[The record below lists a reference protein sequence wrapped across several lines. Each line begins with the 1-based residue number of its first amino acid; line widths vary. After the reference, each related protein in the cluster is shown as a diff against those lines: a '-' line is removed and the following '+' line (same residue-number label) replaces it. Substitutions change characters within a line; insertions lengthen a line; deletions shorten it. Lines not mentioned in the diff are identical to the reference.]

1 MILLSTIINQFET
14 ALFRKYKTRL
24 LPSHKKALMRMQ
36 FCRTQFSPQ
45 MLVRCSSDDCSNQSY
60 IAHSCGHRSCPHCQN
75 HESQQWIE
83 NQLNK
88 RVPAKYYLLTF
99 TLPRQFRG
107 IVWQNQRV
115 IYQLLFSVIN
125 DVLMTFTQND
135 KKLKGSA
142 GLTMVL
148 HTHARNLGYHP
159 HIHVVMPGAAIN
171 KQTRLWRVKST
182 KYLFNK
188 DALAKVFRAKFLQA
202 LVNAQLPLPKR
213 YPKEWVADCRGVGDG
228 TKAIIYLGK
237 YLYKGVIQEKDI
249 LSCQNGEITFRY
261 KASKSKTYQ
270 FKTIKGEDF
279 LWLLVQHV
287 LPKGLRKVRNVGF
300 LNGCSKQLIKILQVI
315 FKIDPLRLLKKLKQR
330 PEIRCRRCGAPMR
343 IVQTMIHGLP
353 YDTLPNSA

>member
-1 MILLSTIINQFET
+1 MILLSSIINQFEET
-14 ALFRKYKTRL
+14 LFRKYKTRL

-88 RVPAKYYLLTF
+88 RVQAKYYLLTF
-99 TLPRQFRG
+99 TLPQQFRG
-107 IVWQNQRV
+107 IAWQNQREV
-115 IYQLLFSVIN
+115 YDLLLSVIT
-125 DVLMTFTQND
+125 DVLVTFTGND
-135 KKLKGSA
+135 KKLKGMA
-142 GLTMVL
+142 GFTMVL
-148 HTHARNLGYHP
+148 HTHARDLSYHP
-159 HIHVVMPGAAIN
+159 HIHVVMPGAAID
-171 KQTRLWRVKST
+171 KKTRLWRVKST
-182 KYLFNK
+182 KYLFDKN
-188 DALAKVFRAKFLQA
+188 ALAKVFRAKFLQA
-202 LVNAQLPLPKR
+202 LVDAQLRLPNR
-213 YPKEWVADCRGVGDG
+213 YPEKWVADCRAVGDG
-228 TKAIIYLGK
+228 TKALIYLGT

-249 LSCQNGEITFRY
+249 ISCQNGEVTFRY
-261 KASKSKTYQ
+261 KESKSKTYK
-270 FKTIKGEDF
+270 FKTVKGEDF

-287 LPKGLRKVRNVGF
+287 LPKGFRRVRNYGF

-343 IVQTMIHGLP
+343 IVQTMIQGLP
-353 YDTLPNSA
+353 YNILPNSA